1 MNQQILAGKSAE
13 HIELERVLGGPL
25 RLTLQEL
32 VNHPRLPEARK
43 VYFDRFLKVYEGNRF
58 LVRLLIESGRF
69 FVFQLA
75 AVLEAAEDPT
85 RRETLFTVSRLKQE
99 MGLFGFASDR
109 QIDHL
114 IRRLCAV
121 GFLEQHQSPLDRRV
135 RRLATTAKLRTHFG
149 GWLAAH
155 YAPLATLYP
164 QHDYGPVFD
173 CDSAFMAVHCRA
185 CPPFNPVSARLMGT
199 IPDIMLFFN
208 RAGGSLVMYALLQA
222 AMEADDQ
229 RAGVPYND
237 AADRFG
243 VSRTHVRRL
252 MEDAQATGQIGRA
265 HV

>member
-99 MGLFGFASDR
+99 MGLFGF
-109 QIDHL
+109 
-114 IRRLCAV
+114 
-121 GFLEQHQSPLDRRV
+121 
-135 RRLATTAKLRTHFG
+135 
-149 GWLAAH
+149 
-155 YAPLATLYP
+155 
-164 QHDYGPVFD
+164 
-173 CDSAFMAVHCRA
+173 
-185 CPPFNPVSARLMGT
+185 
-199 IPDIMLFFN
+199 
-208 RAGGSLVMYALLQA
+208 
-222 AMEADDQ
+222 
-229 RAGVPYND
+229 
-237 AADRFG
+237 
-243 VSRTHVRRL
+243 
-252 MEDAQATGQIGRA
+252 
-265 HV
+265 